1 MLKVESKPYVIT
13 KNNND
18 GLDTAVCTIN
28 FASKVKQEVINQ
40 FVITSIQAML
50 EHTITP

>member
-13 KNNND
+13 KNND

-40 FVITSIQAML
+40 FVITFIQAML